1 MVHHMASMQ
10 LDEKHADSSVSNMD
24 APGVAAREEEESLER
39 ELSSVVFD
47 HVSFS
52 YGDRLAL
59 NNVSL
64 KIDSG
69 EFVAV
74 LGANGSG
81 KSTLAKHI
89 NALLTPGKGHVYV
102 EGMDTA
108 DSSCV
113 NDIRRCAGMVFQNPE
128 NQAVASVVRD
138 DVAFG
143 PENLGLDP
151 EQIKRRVDDALAT
164 VAMQS
169 HASDE
174 VYSLSGGQKQRVAI
188 AGVLAMQPHIL
199 ILDEPGAMLDMRGR
213 RGITRVAHELN
224 DQGMT
229 VVLITHFMEDA
240 LGADK
245 VIVLDRGNI
254 AMEGT
259 PQEVF
264 MDAARLQELRLE
276 LPFSVMLAEDLRNRG
291 IQVGLGLDEEVLEE
305 ELCQLF
311 LSR

>member
-1 MVHHMASMQ
+1 MTLKQM
-10 LDEKHADSSVSNMD
+10 
-24 APGVAAREEEESLER
+24 PESLMETGASNIGAPDLAVAGKGTPS
-39 ELSSVVFD
+39 EHEPGSVVFD
-47 HVSFS
+47 DVSFS
-52 YGDRLAL
+52 YGKRPVLRHI
-59 NNVSL
+59 NL
-64 KIDSG
+64 KIASG

-89 NALLTPGKGHVYV
+89 NALLVPTQGNVRV
-102 EGMDTA
+102 EGRDTTDA
-108 DSSCV
+108 LHV
-113 NDIRRCAGMVFQNPE
+113 NDIRRCAGMVFQNPD
-128 NQAVASVVRD
+128 NQTVASLVRD

-143 PENLGLDP
+143 PENLGLSP
-151 EQIKRRVDDALAT
+151 EQIKQRVDDALAT

-169 HASDE
+169 HATDE

-229 VVLITHFMEDA
+229 IVLITHFMEDA
-240 LGADK
+240 LGADR
-245 VIVLDRGNI
+245 VIVLDQGEI

-259 PQEVF
+259 PREVF
-264 MDAARLQELRLE
+264 IDSARLQELRLE
-276 LPFSVMLAEDLRNRG
+276 LPFSVKLAEDLRSQG
-291 IQVGLGLDEEVLEE
+291 IQVGLGLDEEALEE